1 MELDLSD
8 ENIYSEI
15 QKKNN
20 IQNNI
25 QNNINDK
32 EINKNI
38 LIKNKNKKDLSLSRF
53 IRNLLLIILSLFLI
67 YITIFRY
74 VLGFNFFKNKEYK
87 KTTAVLSPEI
97 ISLSTLLL

>member
-1 MELDLSD
+1 MEVDLSD

-15 QKKNN
+15 KKQNNTQNTQNNKENNKEKNN
-20 IQNNI
+20 II
-25 QNNINDK
+25 IV
-32 EINKNI
+32 NKY
-38 LIKNKNKKDLSLSRF
+38 KKDSSLSRF

-74 VLGFNFFKNKEYK
+74 VLGYNFFKNKEYK
-87 KTTAVLSPEI
+87 KTAAVLSPEI